1 MVFTVA
7 LRLLLPVA
15 AICAFLSSSPCKC
28 LLPWGAV
35 VSQVRE
41 SIQPN
46 PSSSSPGVAFHSHP
60 VALAVEQLFA
70 HSFLSRMRKALFAQG
85 QCCWVGSPLTSPHA
99 CCQAAFWK
107 LSTPYFGPSHS
118 FLCAHTRPRN
128 VALLTNKVS
137 VTNYPTVQE
146 SKVLC
151 FVHFLFPFSWR
162 SWSSLGV
169 TSTES

>member
-7 LRLLLPVA
+7 LRLLLPMA

-28 LLPWGAV
+28 LFPWGAV

-46 PSSSSPGVAFHSHP
+46 PFSSSPGVAFHSHP

-85 QCCWVGSPLTSPHA
+85 QCWWVGSFLPVHTHAARLTSGSCLHHA
-99 CCQAAFWK
+99 LDLTTPSSAFTQG
-107 LSTPYFGPSHS
+107 LEMQLY
-118 FLCAHTRPRN
+118 
-128 VALLTNKVS
+128 
-137 VTNYPTVQE
+137 
-146 SKVLC
+146 
-151 FVHFLFPFSWR
+151 
-162 SWSSLGV
+162 
-169 TSTES
+169 